1 MRCARIYQFHPAKI
15 PVVNYQGLMEVH
27 TRWTQRQGTGPTYGE
42 CVRTAWLESRSLNG
56 IVCLEHDIAVSRE
69 CWRELADMLIR
80 YPQDVAAVPY
90 LLYPRSTGREAAAW
104 AHRSSVTDGQYLFV
118 PATAPPPSHPSAF
131 GLGCTYLPA
140 RLLDA
145 MPADLG
151 QWDYPVLDTRLSDLA
166 RELSIPCRCTPTPAI
181 HLHY

>member
-27 TRWTQRQGTGPTYGE
+27 TRWTRRQGDGPTYGE

-56 IVCLEHDIAVSRE
+56 IICLEHDIAVSRE

-80 YPQDVAAVPY
+80 HPQDVAAVPY
-90 LLYPRSTGREAAAW
+90 LLYPRSTGLDHPVW
-104 AHRSSVTDGQYLFV
+104 AHRGQGTDGRYFFAAAQDRLVDF
-118 PATAPPPSHPSAF
+118 PAAF
-131 GLGCTYLPA
+131 CLGCTYLPG
-140 RLLDA
+140 RLLNA
-145 MPADLG
+145 LPEDLTH
-151 QWDYPVLDTRLSDLA
+151 WDYPVLDTKLSDLA
-166 RELSIPCRCTPTPAI
+166 RELSIPCRCTTTPAI

>member
-27 TRWTQRQGTGPTYGE
+27 TRWTQTVGHGPTYGE
-42 CVRTAWLESRSLNG
+42 CVRTAWLESRSLGG

-69 CWRELADMLIR
+69 GWMELGQMTTLH
-80 YPQDVAAVPY
+80 PQDVAVIPY
-90 LLYPRSTGREAAAW
+90 CLYPRSTGRKAAVW
-104 AHRSSVTDGQYLFV
+104 AHRVDGPDIAWTFV
-118 PATAPPPSHPSAF
+118 PGSAAAPLYPAAF
-131 GLGCTYLPA
+131 SLGCAYLPG

-145 MPADLG
+145 MPEDLTH
-151 QWDYPVLDTRLSDLA
+151 WDYPTLDTKLSVLA
-166 RELSIPCRCTPTPAI
+166 RDMKIVCRSTYTPAI